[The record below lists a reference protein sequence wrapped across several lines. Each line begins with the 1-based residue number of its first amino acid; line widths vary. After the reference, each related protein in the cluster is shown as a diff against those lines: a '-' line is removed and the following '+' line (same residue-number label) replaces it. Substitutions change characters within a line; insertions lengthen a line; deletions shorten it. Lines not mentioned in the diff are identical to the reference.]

1 MVGLLR
7 HSLWSVLSLIAL
19 PKKLEIHHGPQP
31 CLVGCDGRLS
41 ASHGAPGL
49 SERVVLDLETADA
62 GILIEACY
70 TERTMIRFVKKYWTL
85 LRAGLVVSWIRLLLR
100 VKSLPLVL
108 DRLNPRSTTGR
119 PDEAVMG
126 DLVCYVDRWLQ
137 LFPYNKKG
145 NCFPRSL
152 ALYWFAR
159 RLGYPVLFHCGVRK
173 EVSNLDGHAWLTL
186 DGQPFHETGQH
197 WQRFTVTFSHPPD
210 PTVGTQASALRRQN
224 NRTTMS

>member
-1 MVGLLR
+1 
-7 HSLWSVLSLIAL
+7 
-19 PKKLEIHHGPQP
+19 
-31 CLVGCDGRLS
+31 
-41 ASHGAPGL
+41 
-49 SERVVLDLETADA
+49 
-62 GILIEACY
+62 
-70 TERTMIRFVKKYWTL
+70 MIRLAKKYWTVF
-85 LRAGLVVSWIRLLLR
+85 RVGLVVWWVRLLLR

-108 DRLNPRSTTGR
+108 ARLNPPSMGGR
-119 PDEAVMG
+119 PDKAVMG

-186 DGQPFHETGQH
+186 DRQPFHETGQH
-197 WQRFTVTFSHPPD
+197 WQCFTVTFSYPQDPP
-210 PTVGTQASALRRQN
+210 ASGGQDSAIRRQKN
-224 NRTTMS
+224 STAMS

>member
-1 MVGLLR
+1 VP
-7 HSLWSVLSLIAL
+7 VFF
-19 PKKLEIHHGPQP
+19 
-31 CLVGCDGRLS
+31 
-41 ASHGAPGL
+41 
-49 SERVVLDLETADA
+49 DLEAANT

-70 TERTMIRFVKKYWTL
+70 TQPIMIRLVEKYWMVL
-85 LRAGLVVSWIRLLLR
+85 HVGLVVLWVRLSLR

-108 DRLNPRSTTGR
+108 DRLTPRSMRGR

-126 DLVCYVDRWLQ
+126 DLVYYVDRWLQ

-159 RLGYPVLFHCGVRK
+159 RLGYPVLFQCGVRK

-186 DGQPFHETGQH
+186 DQQPFHEIGQH
-197 WQRFTVTFSHPPD
+197 WQRFTVTFSYPPD
-210 PTVGTQASALRRQN
+210 AAAGRSQDSASRRQTS
-224 NRTTMS
+224 RTTKF

>member
-1 MVGLLR
+1 
-7 HSLWSVLSLIAL
+7 
-19 PKKLEIHHGPQP
+19 
-31 CLVGCDGRLS
+31 
-41 ASHGAPGL
+41 
-49 SERVVLDLETADA
+49 LDLETANA
-62 GILIEACY
+62 GIFIEDCY
-70 TERTMIRFVKKYWTL
+70 TEPIMIRLAKKYWTV
-85 LRAGLVVSWIRLLLR
+85 LRVGLVVLWVRLLLR

-108 DRLNPRSTTGR
+108 DRLNPRSIMGR
-119 PDEAVMG
+119 PDEAVTE
-126 DLVCYVDRWLQ
+126 DLVYYVDRWLQ

-186 DGQPFHETGQH
+186 DHQPFHETGQQ
-197 WQRFTVTFSHPPD
+197 WQRFTVTFSYPQD
-210 PTVGTQASALRRQN
+210 PEGGTQDSAIRRLK